1 MLLVKDLDFIFI
13 ICVVFIEGGGFV
25 WGLCFIFILE
35 NVIIDDGGFLIVD
48 GLGYNMLYG
57 Y

>member
-1 MLLVKDLDFIFI
+1 M
-13 ICVVFIEGGGFV
+13 FIEGGGFV